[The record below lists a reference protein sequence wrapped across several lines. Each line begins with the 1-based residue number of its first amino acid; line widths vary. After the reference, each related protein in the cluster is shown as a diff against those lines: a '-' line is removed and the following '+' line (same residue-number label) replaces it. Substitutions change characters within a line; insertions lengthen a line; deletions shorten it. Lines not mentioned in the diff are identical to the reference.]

1 MCCVCAFHVRLY
13 SSISAGGTVTDRPTS
28 NAERTAGNS
37 QRSSRSLGC
46 GGHSCFAVSRA
57 RGDAPFRRRCFAWLE
72 RCGGAEPPRHKKSRA
87 VNALVCVVGL
97 HSLLFWLSSTLPSA
111 ERFFFCLHQHENYH
125 HVLGWITYFP
135 LLHSRPLRTFMSE
148 FVSFCG
154 LLRAETSHP
163 TPAPM
168 R

>member
-111 ERFFFCLHQHENYH
+111 ERFFFLSTSARKLSSRAWLDNLFSPFTLTASS
-125 HVLGWITYFP
+125 HVY
-135 LLHSRPLRTFMSE
+135 
-148 FVSFCG
+148 V
-154 LLRAETSHP
+154 
-163 TPAPM
+163 
-168 R
+168 